1 VTASTLSQIL
11 RRRLIAIVRGAR
23 PEDFPAIVS
32 ALYEGGVTMIEV
44 TMNSLDPLEVLR
56 EASRFWGDR
65 VLLGAGTVMDA
76 DTVRTAVDAG
86 ARFILSP
93 HLDPAV
99 VAATL
104 ACGAI
109 SIPGAFTPTEIV
121 AAHRLGAD
129 IVKVFPASAGTAYFK
144 DLRGPLPHIP
154 LMPTGGVNL
163 SNIGAFAAAGAVAFG
178 VGSSLVDTTHPI
190 NTTELTA
197 RAKRFMAA
205 INTTV

>member
-1 VTASTLSQIL
+1 MSVLSQIL
-11 RRRLIAIVRGAR
+11 SRRLIAIVRGAR

-44 TMNSLDPLEVLR
+44 TMNSLEPLALLR
-56 EASRFWGDR
+56 SASSFWGDR
-65 VLLGAGTVMDA
+65 ILLGAGTVMDA
-76 DTVRTAVDAG
+76 DAARAAVDAG

-93 HLDPAV
+93 HLDPSV

-104 ACGAI
+104 AAGAV

-121 AAHRLGAD
+121 TAHRLGAH
-129 IVKVFPASAGTAYFK
+129 IVKVFPASAGPSYFK

-163 SNIGAFAAAGAVAFG
+163 SNIGLFALAGAVAFG
-178 VGSSLVDTTHPI
+178 VGSSLVDTTQPL
-190 NTTELTA
+190 NVSELTA
-197 RAKRFMAA
+197 RAQRFVAA
-205 INTTV
+205 INAMP

>member
-1 VTASTLSQIL
+1 M
-11 RRRLIAIVRGAR
+11 AIVRGAR

-44 TMNSLDPLEVLR
+44 TMNSLEPLAALR
-56 EASRFWGDR
+56 EAASFWGDR

-76 DTVRTAVDAG
+76 DAARAAVDAG

-104 ACGAI
+104 ACGAV

-121 AAHRLGAD
+121 AAHRLGAH
-129 IVKVFPASAGTAYFK
+129 IVKVFPASAGPAYFK

-178 VGSSLVDTTHPI
+178 VGSSLVDTAHPI
-190 NTTELTA
+190 DFFELTA
-197 RAKRFMAA
+197 RAKRFVAA
-205 INTTV
+205 INPTL